1 MHLRNPLKDAT
12 TAMRAGMSA
21 LILASFTRWFLRPS
35 ARLGPDVVDAAMG
48 LLYGV
53 AIGCLLLSVALN
65 RRARPR

>member
-1 MHLRNPLKDAT
+1 MHSL
-12 TAMRAGMSA
+12 
-21 LILASFTRWFLRPS
+21 TRWFLRPS
-35 ARLGPDVVDAAMG
+35 AKLGPDVVDAAMG